1 MLPDLL
7 QFSFIVIFFTYSNI
21 FSKIPLITYV
31 AVVMLLNLRLT
42 FDRPLFL
49 NEQDTL
55 EITLRKIDCN
65 LGENTNSYVI
75 SSTRT
80 SLHSLLI
87 TQKFLMHPL
96 NTLQQLKDLVDS
108 CFNIQFN
115 FFPCEILILL
125 KKSFFT
131 KQEEIEIAKTI
142 LKKSKRGILSLIDLQ
157 KRQFLKLLLLSER
170 LLKGCKS
177 LLRGQF

>member
-1 MLPDLL
+1 
-7 QFSFIVIFFTYSNI
+7 
-21 FSKIPLITYV
+21 
-31 AVVMLLNLRLT
+31 MLLNLRLT

-55 EITLRKIDCN
+55 EITLRKVDCN

-96 NTLQQLKDLVDS
+96 NTL
-108 CFNIQFN
+108 
-115 FFPCEILILL
+115 
-125 KKSFFT
+125 
-131 KQEEIEIAKTI
+131 
-142 LKKSKRGILSLIDLQ
+142 
-157 KRQFLKLLLLSER
+157 
-170 LLKGCKS
+170 
-177 LLRGQF
+177 